1 MKKSGKMW
9 KDCQSAYSAILEECK
24 NGTAKILDHSG
35 ANKYYELD
43 NGLYV
48 LDFGDG
54 TPTVITRVNP
64 LGPEVDDISPAIYIR
79 EIYETDGRKHG
90 NYSFDFSIVRNQKNK
105 KFSNIECLPDGGFGT
120 GVREYCMLLLDSNES
135 PIYLKKDEEIGD
147 VQKLIKN
154 AEEQA
159 TEDILKDAYK
169 EAAEFYDLFIQKSK
183 DKEKATISFEE
194 NSKDIDSD
202 SGLDMLDRN
211 EQNALENYSVEE
223 LEAMLQQKLD
233 SNKLKSEELTKLQK
247 QILIRKIKMAQQE
260 GKELD
265 LKIRDA
271 KSQNR
276 GE

>member
-9 KDCQSAYSAILEECK
+9 KDCQSAYSTILEECK
-24 NGTAKILDHSG
+24 NGTAKILDNSG
-35 ANKYYELD
+35 ADKYYELD

-48 LDFGDG
+48 WDLGDG
-54 TPTVITRVNP
+54 MPTVITRVNP
-64 LGPEVDDISPAIYIR
+64 FGSKVDDISPAIYIR
-79 EIYETDGRKHG
+79 EIYELDGKKHG
-90 NYSFDFSIVRNQKNK
+90 NYSFDFQIVHDEKNQK
-105 KFSNIECLPDGGFGT
+105 FSDIKCSPDGGYGD
-120 GVREYCMLLLDSNES
+120 GGMEYYMLLLDSNES
-135 PIYLKKDEEIGD
+135 PIYLKEDEEIGD

-169 EAAEFYDLFIQKSK
+169 EAAEFYDLFIQKSR

-194 NSKDIDSD
+194 NSKDLDSD
-202 SGLDMLDRN
+202 SGLGMLDRN
-211 EQNALENYSVEE
+211 EQKALENYSVEE

-247 QILIRKIKMAQQE
+247 QILIKKIKMAQQE

-271 KSQNR
+271 KSHNR